1 MATHVTHSNSQSFYF
16 ITFTCY
22 QWRPLLEKSLIYDFL
37 PRWISEITKRGIL
50 TCGYVFMPNHIHML
64 VYVQKNSKGLNH
76 VIGEAKRFLAYE
88 IVSRLKRK
96 KETELL
102 QILATGV
109 QRTEREKGKK
119 HQVFRLSFDAK
130 EVKGEREFNR
140 ILDYIHHNPISG
152 KWNLARDFIDYEHSS
167 ARYYE
172 SDEHGKV
179 KIYHYRDATESS
191 EFPSDN
197 SEGD

>member
-1 MATHVTHSNSQSFYF
+1 MSTHITHPNSQSFYF

-22 QWRPLLEKSLIYDFL
+22 QWRPLLEKSLIYDFF
-37 PRWISEITKRGIL
+37 PGWISEITKRGVL

-88 IVSRLKRK
+88 IVSRLKRM

-102 QILATGV
+102 EILATGV
-109 QRTEREKGKK
+109 QKKEWIKGKK

-130 EVKGEREFNR
+130 EVKGKREINK
-140 ILDYIHHNPISG
+140 ILDYIHYNPVSG
-152 KWNLARDFIDYEHSS
+152 KWNLVIDFIEYEHSS

-172 SDEHGKV
+172 SGEHGKV
-179 KIYHYRDATESS
+179 IINHYLDAMEFS